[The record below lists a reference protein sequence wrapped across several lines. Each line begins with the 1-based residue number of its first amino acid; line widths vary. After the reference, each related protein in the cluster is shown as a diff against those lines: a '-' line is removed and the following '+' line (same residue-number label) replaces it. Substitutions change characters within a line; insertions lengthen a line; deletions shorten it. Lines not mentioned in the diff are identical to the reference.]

1 MKKSMDNLIIIAIFL
16 LFAIGIGI
24 LLPPYFFQKNVQ
36 AIQINLTFI
45 TVALVLFLSYRGSYR
60 NYIMAEKNL
69 ENNTNTIKEILHLT
83 DIIIKIPNT
92 EDLFD
97 TILKKAVEIIKQAE
111 KGSLIVL
118 NMDNELEFKAVVG
131 YDKEKIQNIKL
142 NLEET
147 FAYIKTNGQLTK
159 PCIIRNISAFNEAV
173 LDQSKYKALKSAE
186 GLTVKNT
193 LSCPIVIDGMLYGMI
208 NIDSSEINAFNNEDI
223 DTMEF
228 FSNQAGIVI
237 KNHKLI
243 DEVLYLSRHD
253 SLTNVYNRRYFEELY
268 LSFMKKTQ
276 ESNRSFSLVYF
287 DLDNLKNIND
297 TFGHQAGD
305 KAILSFVNTIKKN
318 IRESDLL
325 ARYGGDEFIAI
336 FFNADEESVKHRIHK
351 IKRLLD
357 TTPVYA
363 HGKIVKVEFSYG
375 IANYPED
382 NAELQNLIK
391 KADKRMYEYKTNR
404 LKDGA

>member
-186 GLTVKNT
+186 GLTVKTT

-268 LSFMKKTQ
+268 LSFMEKTQ